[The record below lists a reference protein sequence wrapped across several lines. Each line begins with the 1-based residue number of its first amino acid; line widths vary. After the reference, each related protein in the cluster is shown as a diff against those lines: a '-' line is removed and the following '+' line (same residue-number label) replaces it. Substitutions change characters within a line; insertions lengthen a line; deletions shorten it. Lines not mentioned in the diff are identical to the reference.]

1 MYLFFGSADS
11 PLLLRFFSSCGEQGL
26 LSGCNEWASRCS
38 DFSCGKAQALGRELQ
53 QPWHVGSAVAARRF
67 QSTDSRVVVHGH
79 CCSMACGIFLDLGS
93 NLHLLHW
100 QADSLSLSHL
110 GSLICI
116 FLIISSAVNHILN
129 IFCLFFQ
136 RCFFFLLLLICESC
150 LLIKKTNALLYLLQ
164 KYLPSFLF
172 NL

>member
-11 PLLLRFFSSCGEQGL
+11 PLLLRFFSSCGKQGL
-26 LSGCNEWASRCS
+26 LSSCNEWASHCS

-53 QPWHVGSAVAARRF
+53 KPWHVRSAVAARRF
-67 QSTDSRVVVHGH
+67 QITDSRVVVHRH

-100 QADSLSLSHL
+100 QAGSLPLSHL

-136 RCFFFLLLLICESC
+136 RCFFFFF
-150 LLIKKTNALLYLLQ
+150 AFAYL
-164 KYLPSFLF
+164 
-172 NL
+172 